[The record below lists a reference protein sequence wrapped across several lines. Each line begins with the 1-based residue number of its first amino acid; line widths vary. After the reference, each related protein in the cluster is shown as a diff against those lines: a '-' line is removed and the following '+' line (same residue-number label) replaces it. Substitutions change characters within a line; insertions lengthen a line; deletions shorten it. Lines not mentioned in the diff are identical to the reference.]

1 MKKFKCFLLLFIATF
16 VIGGFYSAS
25 AYTTS
30 RSLVGLKADFLG
42 EPHYIP
48 DIIGRNGATPQAGV
62 TKTNFSVQKWSM
74 TIKDDR
80 KILVAVT
87 NQYGTVVSGNNW
99 FTVNGTTGGLV
110 DVPNSSG
117 MISAPSSETGH
128 TFAVAAKLS
137 LPWVQ
142 AEVSSGTWVID
153 N

>member
-1 MKKFKCFLLLFIATF
+1 
-16 VIGGFYSAS
+16 
-25 AYTTS
+25 
-30 RSLVGLKADFLG
+30 
-42 EPHYIP
+42 
-48 DIIGRNGATPQAGV
+48 
-62 TKTNFSVQKWSM
+62 M

-87 NQYGTVVSGNNW
+87 NQYGTVMSGNNW

-117 MISAPSSETGH
+117 MISAPSSETRH